1 MKVRTIQLEDVKQFE
16 QIGMETNSKPVLN
29 LQQWLDS
36 GRTTLEWCFVIEA
49 EGKFL
54 GRIIYGVFEEQ
65 PYDLKIWQLKIA
77 DTAYDLVKVGNK
89 LLADS
94 IEELKPKGFKTVEY
108 HLYSTA
114 SVTFETYQSLF
125 KEQGFYIVQEKKS
138 FEANQVRYIENA
150 KRLRFK
156 TLQEVGEGEFIDAI
170 EMVTEGTLDREDL
183 SSIIS
188 HGSKQAAS
196 LYFELLKEIELN
208 ETWWRMAY
216 DTKGEL
222 VGLIVPQKF
231 SENRGAINY
240 IGVVPNKRGKG
251 YVNDLLWEGSRLML
265 EDGIQRLIADID
277 VKNYPLEKALEL
289 LGFKYKGLE
298 MVLKLNL

>member
-16 QIGMETNSKPVLN
+16 QIGTESNSKPVLN

-36 GRTTLEWCFVIEA
+36 GRTTLEWCFVIEG

-77 DTAYDLVKVGNK
+77 DTEYDFVKVGNK

-94 IEELKPKGFKTVEY
+94 IEELKFKGFKTVEY

-138 FEANQVRYIENA
+138 FEAKQVRYIETA
-150 KRLRFK
+150 KRLHYK
-156 TLQEVGEGEFIDAI
+156 PLQEVGEGEFVDAI

-188 HGSKQAAS
+188 HGSKQAAR
-196 LYFELLKEIELN
+196 LYFELLKEIEFN

-216 DTKGEL
+216 NTKGEF

-231 SENRGAINY
+231 NENRGAINY
-240 IGVVPNKRGKG
+240 IGVVPNQRGKG
-251 YVNDLLWEGSRLML
+251 YVNDLLWEGSRLMM
-265 EDGIQRLIADID
+265 EDGIQSMIADID
-277 VKNYPLEKALEL
+277 VKNHPLEKALEL

-298 MVLKLNL
+298 LVLKLNL